1 MRVFTALAA
10 VLVAAG
16 CSNYGTGSQS
26 SDNNLS
32 AMVVTGGTLTP
43 AFSSATTTYTV
54 AVTNNIT
61 QMVVTA
67 TAANIYATVRVNG
80 AVIVSGAP
88 SPGIALAV
96 GDNLITVAVTAEAGG
111 SPRVY
116 NITVTRAP

>member
-32 AMVVTGGTLTP
+32 ALVVTGGTLAP

-54 AVTNNIT
+54 AVTNDIT
-61 QMVVTA
+61 LMVVTP
-67 TAANIYATVRVNG
+67 TTSNVYATVRVNG
-80 AVIVSGAP
+80 AVIQSGTP

-111 SPRVY
+111 SARVY